1 MMKLPAFEIEQNGKK
16 FYAAYM
22 LAEQLC
28 DEKRVKADAW
38 SPDNREGYQRRLS
51 TIRAR
56 LFAKYIA
63 NPDNISPPA
72 VLLSVRESVEFI
84 SKDGKYG
91 VLSIPGSS
99 ILYEVDGQ
107 HRIGGLREAVRRD
120 EIHSDFALPVIIIC
134 PAKLGKKEAANPRFC
149 EAKQF
154 VVINRTQKTV
164 RSDLSDRFI
173 ARLTPEQRQEL
184 GVLGAVETLERTQA
198 AVQIADRLNRREG
211 SPWENRIKLPGKRG
225 GGVSQRAFTN
235 SLGPILK
242 DPILKT
248 LAIDELIDALDQYW
262 AAWRKLCPKAFKEPQ
277 HHVIQK
283 TIGLSV
289 LHELFVEAAKLLKS
303 RRKDWTQDNFYE
315 VLDKMTRGVGDEF
328 WHSQGEA
335 GRGGSNKVVL
345 KNLSGRLRANFLAC
359 NWKF

>member
-1 MMKLPAFEIEQNGKK
+1 MELPAFEIEQNKKK
-16 FYAAYM
+16 FYAARM

-28 DEKRVKADAW
+28 DERRVQADAW

-51 TIRAR
+51 MVRAR

-72 VLLSVRESVEFI
+72 VLLSVRESVEFK
-84 SKDGKYG
+84 SKDGNYG
-91 VLSIPGSS
+91 ILRIPNSS

-107 HRIGGLREAVRRD
+107 HRIGGLKEAMRRG
-120 EIHSDFALPVIIIC
+120 EINSDFALPVIIIC
-134 PAKLGKKEAANPRFC
+134 PVKLGKKEGANPRFC

-173 ARLTPEQRQEL
+173 ARLTSEQRQEL

-198 AVQIADRLNRREG
+198 AVQIADRLNRRAG
-211 SPWENRIKLPGKRG
+211 SAWENRIKLPSKKGS
-225 GGVSQRAFTN
+225 GVSQRAFTN
-235 SLGPILK
+235 SLQPILR

-248 LAIDELIDALDQYW
+248 IAIDELIDALDQYW
-262 AAWRKLCPKAFKEPQ
+262 TAWRKLCPRAFKEPQ
-277 HHVIQK
+277 NHVIQK

-289 LHELFVEAAKLLKS
+289 LHELFIEAGKLLKS

-315 VLDKMTRGVGDEF
+315 ALDKMTRGVGDEF
-328 WHSQGEA
+328 WHSRGEA

-345 KNLSGRLRANFLAC
+345 RNLSGKLRANFLAC

>member
-1 MMKLPAFEIEQNGKK
+1 MELVAFEIEQNKKK

-22 LAEQLC
+22 SAEQLC
-28 DEKRVKADAW
+28 DEDRVKADAW
-38 SPDNREGYQRRLS
+38 SPANREGYQRRLS

-72 VLLSVRESVEFI
+72 VLLSVRESVQFR

-91 VLSIPGSS
+91 TLSIPDSS
-99 ILYEVDGQ
+99 VLYEVDGQ
-107 HRIGGLREAVRRD
+107 HRIGGLREAVRKED
-120 EIHSDFALPVIIIC
+120 IHSDFALPVIIIC

-173 ARLTPEQRQEL
+173 ARLTPEQREEL

-198 AVQIADRLNRREG
+198 AVQIADKLNHIAG
-211 SPWENRIKLPGKRG
+211 SSWQDKIKLPGKRG

-235 SLGPILK
+235 SLEPVLK
-242 DPILKT
+242 DPILRT
-248 LAIDELIDALDQYW
+248 LGIDELVDALDQYW
-262 AAWRKLCPKAFKEPQ
+262 AAWRKLCPRAFDEPEQ
-277 HHVIQK
+277 HVIQK
-283 TIGLSV
+283 TIGVSV
-289 LHELFVEAAKLLKS
+289 LHELFIEAAKLLKG
-303 RRKDWTQDNFYE
+303 RRKDWTKSNFYE

-328 WHSQGEA
+328 WHSRGEA
-335 GRGGSNKVVL
+335 GKGGSNKSVL

>member
-1 MMKLPAFEIEQNGKK
+1 MRLPAFEIEQNGKK
-16 FYAAYM
+16 FYAGYM
-22 LAEQLC
+22 LAQQLC

-38 SPDNREGYQRRLS
+38 SPGNREGYQRRLDLV
-51 TIRAR
+51 RAR
-56 LFAKYIA
+56 LFTKYVA

-72 VLLSVRESVEFI
+72 VLLSVRESVEFK

-91 VLSIPGSS
+91 ILSIPDSS

-107 HRIGGLREAVRRD
+107 HRIEGLREAVKRD
-120 EIHSDFALPVIIIC
+120 QIDSDFALPVIIIC
-134 PAKLGKKEAANPRFC
+134 PVKLGEKEATNPRFC

-173 ARLTPEQRQEL
+173 ARLAPEQREEL
-184 GVLGAVETLERTQA
+184 EVLGAVETLERTQA
-198 AVQIADRLNRREG
+198 AVQIADKLTNKAR
-211 SPWENRIKLPGKRG
+211 SPWQGRIKLPGKRG

-235 SLGPILK
+235 SLEPVLK

-248 LAIDELIDALDQYW
+248 LEYDELIDALDQYW
-262 AAWRKLCPKAFKEPQ
+262 TAWKNLCPTAFDEPQ

-283 TIGLSV
+283 TTGLSV
-289 LHELFVEAAKLLKS
+289 LHELFIEAAKLLKS
-303 RRKDWTQDNFYE
+303 RGKEWTQDNFRE
-315 VLDKMTRGVGDEF
+315 VLDKMTRGVSDEF
-328 WHSQGEA
+328 WHSRGEA
-335 GRGGSNKVVL
+335 ARGGSSKAVL
-345 KNLSGRLRANFLAC
+345 RSLSGKLRANFLAC

>member
-1 MMKLPAFEIEQNGKK
+1 MKLPAFEIEQNGKK
-16 FYAAYM
+16 FYAGYM
-22 LAEQLC
+22 LAQQLC

-38 SPDNREGYQRRLS
+38 SPGNREGYQRRLDVV
-51 TIRAR
+51 RAR
-56 LFAKYIA
+56 LFTKYVT

-72 VLLSVRESVEFI
+72 VLLSVRESVEFK

-91 VLSIPGSS
+91 ILSIPDSS

-107 HRIGGLREAVRRD
+107 HRIEGLREAVKRD
-120 EIHSDFALPVIIIC
+120 QIDSNFALPVIIIC
-134 PAKLGKKEAANPRFC
+134 PVKLGKKEATNPRFC

-173 ARLTPEQRQEL
+173 ARLAPEQRQEL
-184 GVLGAVETLERTQA
+184 EVLGAVETLERTQA
-198 AVQIADRLNRREG
+198 AVQIADKLTNKAR
-211 SPWENRIKLPGKRG
+211 SPWQGRIKLPGKKG

-235 SLGPILK
+235 SLEPVLK

-248 LAIDELIDALDQYW
+248 LEYDELIDALDQYW
-262 AAWRKLCPKAFKEPQ
+262 TAWRKLCPKAFDEPQ

-283 TIGLSV
+283 TTGLSV

-303 RRKDWTQDNFYE
+303 RHKDWTQDNFCE
-315 VLDKMTRGVGDEF
+315 VLDKMTRGVSDEF
-328 WHSQGEA
+328 WHSRGEA
-335 GRGGSNKVVL
+335 ARGGSSKAVL
-345 KNLSGRLRANFLAC
+345 RSLSGKLRANFLAC

>member
-1 MMKLPAFEIEQNGKK
+1 MRIPAFEIEQNGKK
-16 FYAAYM
+16 FYAGYM
-22 LAEQLC
+22 LAQQLC

-38 SPDNREGYQRRLS
+38 SPGNREGYQRRLDLV
-51 TIRAR
+51 RAR
-56 LFAKYIA
+56 LFAKYVA

-72 VLLSVRESVEFI
+72 VLLSVRESVEFT

-91 VLSIPGSS
+91 ILSIPDSS

-107 HRIGGLREAVRRD
+107 HRIGGLREAAKRD
-120 EIHSDFALPVIIIC
+120 QIDSDFALPVIIIC
-134 PAKLGKKEAANPRFC
+134 PVKLGEKEAVNPRFC

-173 ARLTPEQRQEL
+173 ARLAPEQRQEL
-184 GVLGAVETLERTQA
+184 EVLGAVETLERTQA
-198 AVQIADRLNRREG
+198 AVQIADKLTNRAR
-211 SPWENRIKLPGKRG
+211 SPWEGRIKLPGKKG

-235 SLGPILK
+235 SLEPVLK

-248 LAIDELIDALDQYW
+248 LEYDELIDALDQYW
-262 AAWRKLCPKAFKEPQ
+262 TAWKNLCPRAFDEPQ

-283 TIGLSV
+283 TTGLSV
-289 LHELFVEAAKLLKS
+289 LHELFIEVAKLLKS
-303 RRKDWTQDNFYE
+303 RGKEWTQDNFRE
-315 VLDKMTRGVGDEF
+315 VLDKMTRGVSDEF
-328 WHSQGEA
+328 WHSRGEA
-335 GRGGSNKVVL
+335 ARGGSSRAAL
-345 KNLSGRLRANFLAC
+345 RSLSGKLRANFLAC

>member
-1 MMKLPAFEIEQNGKK
+1 MELPAFEIEQNKK
-16 FYAAYM
+16 RFYAARM
-22 LAEQLC
+22 LAKQLC
-28 DEKRVKADAW
+28 DERRVQADAW

-51 TIRAR
+51 MVRAR
-56 LFAKYIA
+56 LFAKYIS

-72 VLLSVRESVEFI
+72 VLLSIRESVEFK
-84 SKDGKYG
+84 SKDGNYG
-91 VLSIPGSS
+91 ILSIPDNS

-107 HRIGGLREAVRRD
+107 HRIGGLREAISRD
-120 EIHSDFALPVIIIC
+120 EINSNFALPVIIIC
-134 PAKLGKKEAANPRFC
+134 PLKLGKKEAANPRFC

-173 ARLTPEQRQEL
+173 ARLTSDQRQEL

-198 AVQIADRLNRREG
+198 AVQIADRLNRRAG
-211 SPWENRIKLPGKRG
+211 SAWENRIKLPGKKG
-225 GGVSQRAFTN
+225 SGVSQRAFTN
-235 SLGPILK
+235 SLQPILR

-262 AAWRKLCPKAFKEPQ
+262 TAWRKLCPRAFKEPQ
-277 HHVIQK
+277 NHVIQK

-289 LHELFVEAAKLLKS
+289 LHELFIEAAKLLKG

-315 VLDKMTRGVGDEF
+315 ALDKMTRGVGDEF
-328 WHSQGEA
+328 WHSHGEA

-345 KNLSGRLRANFLAC
+345 RNLSGKLRANFLAC

>member
-1 MMKLPAFEIEQNGKK
+1 MELPAFELEQNRKR

-22 LAEQLC
+22 SAEQLC
-28 DEKRVKADAW
+28 DERRVQADAW
-38 SPDNREGYQRRLS
+38 SPGNREGYQRRLDM
-51 TIRAR
+51 IRAR

-72 VLLSVRESVEFI
+72 VLLSVRESVEFR

-91 VLSIPGSS
+91 ILSIPDSA

-107 HRIGGLREAVRRD
+107 HRIGGLREATRKD

-134 PAKLGKKEAANPRFC
+134 PVMLGKKEAANPRFC

-173 ARLTPEQRQEL
+173 ARLTAKQRQDLE
-184 GVLGAVETLERTQA
+184 VLGTAETLERIQA
-198 AVQIADRLNRREG
+198 AVQIADKLNHKAG

-225 GGVSQRAFTN
+225 SGVSQRAFTN
-235 SLGPILK
+235 SLEPVLK

-248 LAIDELIDALDQYW
+248 LAYDDLVDALDQYW
-262 AAWRKLCPKAFKEPQ
+262 TAWRRLCPKAFNKPQ

-289 LHELFVEAAKLLKS
+289 LNELFIEAAKLLKG
-303 RRKDWTQDNFYE
+303 RRKDWTQDNFYA
-315 VLDKMTRGVGDEF
+315 VLDKMTRGVSDEF

-335 GRGGSNKVVL
+335 GRGGSNKSVL
-345 KNLSGRLRANFLAC
+345 KTLSGRLRANFLAC

>member
-1 MMKLPAFEIEQNGKK
+1 MELPAFELEQNRKK

-22 LAEQLC
+22 FAEQLC
-28 DEKRVKADAW
+28 DERRVKADAW
-38 SPDNREGYQRRLS
+38 SPSNREGYQRRLDMV
-51 TIRAR
+51 RAR

-72 VLLSVRESVEFI
+72 VLLSVRESVEFR

-91 VLSIPGSS
+91 ILSIPDGS

-107 HRIGGLREAVRRD
+107 HRIGGLREAAKRD

-134 PAKLGKKEAANPRFC
+134 PEKLGKKEAANPRFC

-173 ARLTPEQRQEL
+173 ARLTTKQREDL
-184 GVLGAVETLERTQA
+184 EVLGTVETLERTQA
-198 AVQIADRLNRREG
+198 AVQIADQLNHRAR
-211 SPWENRIKLPGKRG
+211 SPWERRIKLPGKRG
-225 GGVSQRAFTN
+225 NGVSQRAFTN
-235 SLGPILK
+235 SLEPVLK

-248 LAIDELIDALDQYW
+248 LSYDEIVDALDEYW
-262 AAWRKLCPKAFKEPQ
+262 TAWKHLCPKAFNEPQ

-289 LHELFVEAAKLLKS
+289 LHELFIEAAKLLKS

-328 WHSQGEA
+328 WHSRGEA
-335 GRGGSNKVVL
+335 GRGGGNKAVL
-345 KNLSGRLRANFLAC
+345 RTLSGRLRANFLAC

>member
-1 MMKLPAFEIEQNGKK
+1 MELPAFEIEQNRKK

-28 DEKRVKADAW
+28 DERRVQADAW
-38 SPDNREGYQRRLS
+38 SPANREGYQRRLNMS
-51 TIRAR
+51 RAR

-72 VLLSVRESVEFI
+72 VLLSARESVEFK

-91 VLSIPGSS
+91 ILSIPDSS

-107 HRIGGLREAVRRD
+107 HRIGGLREAIRRD

-134 PAKLGKKEAANPRFC
+134 PVKLGKKEAANPRFC

-173 ARLTPEQRQEL
+173 SRLTPEQRQEL
-184 GVLGAVETLERTQA
+184 EVLGAVETLERTQA
-198 AVQIADRLNRREG
+198 AVQIADKLNHKAG
-211 SPWENRIKLPGKRG
+211 SPWEGRVKLPGKRG

-235 SLGPILK
+235 SLEPVLK

-248 LAIDELIDALDQYW
+248 LAYDELVDALDQYW
-262 AAWRKLCPKAFKEPQ
+262 TAWRNLCPRAFKEPQ

-283 TIGLSV
+283 TIGLSI
-289 LHELFVEAAKLLKS
+289 LHELFIEAAKLLKG
-303 RRKDWTQDNFYE
+303 RRKDWTQGNFYE

-328 WHSQGEA
+328 WHSRGEA
-335 GRGGSNKVVL
+335 GRGGSSKSVL
-345 KNLSGRLRANFLAC
+345 RNLSGRLRANFLAC

>member
-1 MMKLPAFEIEQNGKK
+1 MRLPAFEIEQNGKK
-16 FYAAYM
+16 FYAGYM
-22 LAEQLC
+22 LAQQLC
-28 DEKRVKADAW
+28 DEKRVKADTW
-38 SPDNREGYQRRLS
+38 SPGNREGYQRRLDLV
-51 TIRAR
+51 RAR
-56 LFAKYIA
+56 LFTKYVA

-72 VLLSVRESVEFI
+72 VLLSVRESIEFK

-91 VLSIPGSS
+91 ILSIPDSS

-107 HRIGGLREAVRRD
+107 HRIEGLREAVKRD
-120 EIHSDFALPVIIIC
+120 QIDSDFALPVIIIC
-134 PAKLGKKEAANPRFC
+134 PVKLGEKEATNPRFC

-173 ARLTPEQRQEL
+173 ARLAPEQREEL
-184 GVLGAVETLERTQA
+184 EVLGAVETLERTQA
-198 AVQIADRLNRREG
+198 AVQIADKLTNKAR
-211 SPWENRIKLPGKRG
+211 SPWQGRIKLPGKRG

-235 SLGPILK
+235 SLEPVLK

-248 LAIDELIDALDQYW
+248 LEYEELIDALDQYW
-262 AAWRKLCPKAFKEPQ
+262 TAWKNLCPRAFDEPQ

-283 TIGLSV
+283 TTGLSV
-289 LHELFVEAAKLLKS
+289 LHELFIEAAKLLKS
-303 RRKDWTQDNFYE
+303 RNKDWTQDNFYE

-328 WHSQGEA
+328 WHSRGEA
-335 GRGGSNKVVL
+335 ARGGSSKAVL
-345 KNLSGRLRANFLAC
+345 RSLSGKLRANFLAC

>member
-1 MMKLPAFEIEQNGKK
+1 MRLPAFEIEQNGKK
-16 FYAAYM
+16 FYAGYM
-22 LAEQLC
+22 LAQQLC

-38 SPDNREGYQRRLS
+38 SPGNREGYQRRLDLV
-51 TIRAR
+51 RAR
-56 LFAKYIA
+56 LFAKYVA

-72 VLLSVRESVEFI
+72 VLLSVRESVEFR

-91 VLSIPGSS
+91 ILSIPDSS

-107 HRIGGLREAVRRD
+107 HRIGGVREAVRRD
-120 EIHSDFALPVIIIC
+120 QIDSDFALPVIIIC
-134 PAKLGKKEAANPRFC
+134 PVKLGEKEAANPRFC

-173 ARLTPEQRQEL
+173 ARLAPEQRQEL
-184 GVLGAVETLERTQA
+184 EVLGAVETLERTQA
-198 AVQIADRLNRREG
+198 AVQIADKLNHKARA
-211 SPWENRIKLPGKRG
+211 PWEHRIKLPGKKG

-235 SLGPILK
+235 SLEPVLK

-248 LAIDELIDALDQYW
+248 LEYDELIDALAQYW
-262 AAWRKLCPKAFKEPQ
+262 TAWRNHCPRAFDEPQ

-289 LHELFVEAAKLLKS
+289 LHELFIEAAKLLKS
-303 RRKDWTQDNFYE
+303 RHKDWTQDNFYG
-315 VLDKMTRGVGDEF
+315 VLDKMTRGVSDEF
-328 WHSQGEA
+328 WHSRGEA
-335 GRGGSNKVVL
+335 ARGGSSKAVL
-345 KNLSGRLRANFLAC
+345 RSLSGRLRANFLAS

>member
-1 MMKLPAFEIEQNGKK
+1 MELPAFEIEQNKKK
-16 FYAAYM
+16 FYTAYM

-28 DEKRVKADAW
+28 DERRVKADAW
-38 SPDNREGYQRRLS
+38 SPGNREGYQRRLD

-63 NPDNISPPA
+63 NPDNISPQA
-72 VLLSVRESVEFI
+72 VLLSVRESVEFT

-91 VLSIPGSS
+91 ILSIPDSS
-99 ILYEVDGQ
+99 ILYEVDGE
-107 HRIGGLREAVRRD
+107 HRIGGLKEAIRRD
-120 EIHSDFALPVIIIC
+120 EIHSGFALPVIIIC
-134 PAKLGKKEAANPRFC
+134 PVKLGKKEAANPRFC

-164 RSDLSDRFI
+164 RADLSDRFI

-184 GVLGAVETLERTQA
+184 EVLGAVETLERTQA
-198 AVQIADRLNRREG
+198 AVQIADKLNHKAG
-211 SPWENRIKLPGKRG
+211 SPWEGRIKLPGKKG
-225 GGVSQRAFTN
+225 GDVSQRAFTN
-235 SLGPILK
+235 SLEPVLK

-248 LAIDELIDALDQYW
+248 LASDELIDALDQYW
-262 AAWRKLCPKAFKEPQ
+262 TAWRKLCPRAFDEPE

-289 LHELFVEAAKLLKS
+289 LHELFIEAAKLLKG

-328 WHSQGEA
+328 WHSRGEA
-335 GRGGSNKVVL
+335 GKGGSNKSVL
-345 KNLSGRLRANFLAC
+345 KSLSGRLRANFLAC

>member
-1 MMKLPAFEIEQNGKK
+1 MRLPAFEIEQNGKK
-16 FYAAYM
+16 FYAGYM
-22 LAEQLC
+22 LAQQLC

-38 SPDNREGYQRRLS
+38 SPGNREGYQRRLDVV
-51 TIRAR
+51 RAR
-56 LFAKYIA
+56 LFTKYVA

-72 VLLSVRESVEFI
+72 VLLSVRESVEFK

-91 VLSIPGSS
+91 ILSIPDSS

-107 HRIGGLREAVRRD
+107 HRIEGLREAVKRD
-120 EIHSDFALPVIIIC
+120 QIDSDFALPVIIIC
-134 PAKLGKKEAANPRFC
+134 PVKLGEKEATNPRFC

-173 ARLTPEQRQEL
+173 ARLAPEQRQEL
-184 GVLGAVETLERTQA
+184 EVLGAVETLERTQV
-198 AVQIADRLNRREG
+198 AVQIADKLTNKAR
-211 SPWENRIKLPGKRG
+211 SPWEGRIKLPGKRG

-235 SLGPILK
+235 SLEPVLK

-248 LAIDELIDALDQYW
+248 LEYDELIDALDQYW
-262 AAWRKLCPKAFKEPQ
+262 TAWRNLCPKAFDEPQ

-283 TIGLSV
+283 TTGLSV
-289 LHELFVEAAKLLKS
+289 LHELFIEAAKLLKS
-303 RRKDWTQDNFYE
+303 RHKDWTQGNFYE
-315 VLDKMTRGVGDEF
+315 VLDKMTRGVSDEF
-328 WHSQGEA
+328 WHSRGEA
-335 GRGGSNKVVL
+335 ARGGSSKAVL
-345 KNLSGRLRANFLAC
+345 RSLSGKLRANFLAC

>member
-1 MMKLPAFEIEQNGKK
+1 MELPAFEIEQNRKK

-22 LAEQLC
+22 LAEQIC
-28 DEKRVKADAW
+28 DERRVKADAW
-38 SPDNREGYQRRLS
+38 SPGNREGYQRRLNMS
-51 TIRAR
+51 RAK

-72 VLLSVRESVEFI
+72 VLLSVRESVEFR

-91 VLSIPGSS
+91 ILSIPNSAT
-99 ILYEVDGQ
+99 LYEVDGQ
-107 HRIGGLREAVRRD
+107 HRIGGLREAFRRD
-120 EIHSDFALPVIIIC
+120 KIHSDFALPVIIIC
-134 PAKLGKKEAANPRFC
+134 PVKLGKKEAANPRFC

-173 ARLTPEQRQEL
+173 ARLTTEQRQEL
-184 GVLGAVETLERTQA
+184 EVLGAVEMLERTQA
-198 AVQIADRLNRREG
+198 AVQIADRFNRKAG
-211 SPWENRIKLPGKRG
+211 SPWEGRIKLPGKRG

-235 SLGPILK
+235 SLEPILK
-242 DPILKT
+242 DPILRT
-248 LAIDELIDALDQYW
+248 LAYDELVDALDQYW
-262 AAWRKLCPKAFKEPQ
+262 TAWRKLCPRAFNEPR

-289 LHELFVEAAKLLKS
+289 LHELFIEAAKLLKG
-303 RRKDWTQDNFYE
+303 RRKNWTQHNFYE
-315 VLDKMTRGVGDEF
+315 VLSKMTRGVGDEF
-328 WHSQGEA
+328 WHSHGEA
-335 GRGGSNKVVL
+335 GKGGSNKSVL
-345 KNLSGRLRANFLAC
+345 RNLSGRLRANFLAC